1 MSNFEWEDRYCVL
14 KRKDIECLTVDQQRK
29 FWALID
35 EAIDMLPE
43 PIDGPRE
50 FLVIEK
56 DWPEYDIAAQS
67 IEARMTQAE
76 MQDGR

>member
-14 KRKDIECLTVDQQRK
+14 KRKDVESLSVADQQK

-35 EAIDMLPE
+35 EAIDMLPVPE
-43 PIDGPRE
+43 TGPRE

-56 DWPEYDIAAQS
+56 DWPEYQPTADALQAR
-67 IEARMTQAE
+67 IERE
-76 MQDGR
+76 GL